1 MIGAFEQLHN
11 REKEKKTLLLS
22 NIYNSL
28 SHLKITLNN
37 DIFYLE
43 NSHCNSLHFNLNSS
57 ILFNFFKINIIKMLL
72 EETMTS
78 SGISHFEEPYVT
90 LVMFFIPSKS
100 LKENIL
106 SLSLLL
112 T

>member
-1 MIGAFEQLHN
+1 MMIGAFEQLHN

-78 SGISHFEEPYVT
+78 FLFHQSDRAEINLKKKNRMA
-90 LVMFFIPSKS
+90 LVI
-100 LKENIL
+100 LKNL
-106 SLSLLL
+106 MLPW
-112 T
+112 